1 LRTVANV
8 TREDARTFLEL
19 ATAIP
24 VRTRVEAFPLAAG
37 IDALRRLSAG
47 TLDGTAVLV
56 P

>member
-1 LRTVANV
+1 MRALVLERPGPLADRAPLRLRDVA
-8 TREDARTFLEL
+8 D
-19 ATAIP
+19 P
-24 VRTRVEAFPLAAG
+24 VGAAG